1 MNNKIF
7 FFKDIDSHYVFC
19 LFGIR
24 LMVKHPIKVKKKT
37 ISNYGLNTKPRDKSI
52 IVSLTSYPAR
62 IQSVHETIITLLN
75 QTVKPDKIILWLS
88 EDEFVDK
95 EENLPSELLALREY
109 GLIINWCNKNVKSY
123 KKLLPALEQYS
134 NEIIITADDDV
145 YYDRFLIES
154 LYNAYLKNPNYIYTR
169 RAVEM
174 DFQDTNLK
182 YISPRKNYY
191 NHRQEP
197 SFLNQQMGGSG
208 CLYPPN
214 SLHKDVFNI
223 SLLPTHDDAYFWAM
237 AVLNNTKIQ
246 IIDGYNRNLI
256 FRKGTQEQ
264 GLINLNKKNN
274 SEGIALEDAH
284 KKILEVYPE
293 ILEKIKCEVL

>member
-24 LMVKHPIKVKKKT
+24 LMVKHPIKVKKQT
-37 ISNYGLNTKPRDKSI
+37 IRNYGLNTKPRDKSI

-62 IQSVHETIITLLN
+62 IQGVHETIITLLN

-109 GLIINWCNKNVKSY
+109 GLIINWCNKNIKSY

-134 NEIIITADDDV
+134 NDIIITADDDV
-145 YYDRFLIES
+145 YYDCFLIES

-182 YISPRKNYY
+182 YISPRTNYY
-191 NHRQEP
+191 NHRQEA

-214 SLHKDVFNI
+214 SLHKDVFKI

>member
-24 LMVKHPIKVKKKT
+24 LMVKHPIKVKKQT
-37 ISNYGLNTKPRDKSI
+37 ICNYGLNTKPRDKSI

-145 YYDRFLIES
+145 YYDRCLIES

-182 YISPRKNYY
+182 YISPRTNYY
-191 NHRQEP
+191 NHRQEA

-214 SLHKDVFNI
+214 SLHKDVFKI

>member
-24 LMVKHPIKVKKKT
+24 LMVKHPIKVKKQT

-109 GLIINWCNKNVKSY
+109 GLIINWCNKNIKSY

-191 NHRQEP
+191 NHRQEA

-214 SLHKDVFNI
+214 SLHKDVFKI
-223 SLLPTHDDAYFWAM
+223 SLLPTHDDAYFGAM

>member
-1 MNNKIF
+1 MNNKFF

-24 LMVKHPIKVKKKT
+24 LMVKHPIKVEKQT

-109 GLIINWCNKNVKSY
+109 GLIINWCNKNIKSY

-191 NHRQEP
+191 NHRQEA

-214 SLHKDVFNI
+214 SLHKDVFKI

-246 IIDGYNRNLI
+246 IVDGYNRNLI